1 MPKNLKL
8 ILLTISALIFGYAG
22 GFNTPKE
29 QVCPLPENQYNVASV
44 TDGDT
49 IRVKDIKIDRVR
61 LLGLNSPEKG
71 ECYFKESKEVMESL
85 LTNQKVRLDKDVT
98 LKDQYNRDLRY
109 VFLIKEDQDNIF
121 INDYLIRN
129 GYAFYKSVP
138 PDTRYRDLFSSAQE
152 EAKKQRK
159 GLWGLCEVY
168 NEVNAL
174 RESDPGPQDPNCLIK
189 GNISEKGFGKTY
201 LVKGCDNYNRVKID
215 PRKGET
221 YFCTEKEAQAAGFR
235 KATNCP

>member
-109 VFLIKEDQDNIF
+109 VF
-121 INDYLIRN
+121 
-129 GYAFYKSVP
+129 
-138 PDTRYRDLFSSAQE
+138 
-152 EAKKQRK
+152 
-159 GLWGLCEVY
+159 
-168 NEVNAL
+168 
-174 RESDPGPQDPNCLIK
+174 
-189 GNISEKGFGKTY
+189 
-201 LVKGCDNYNRVKID
+201 
-215 PRKGET
+215 
-221 YFCTEKEAQAAGFR
+221 
-235 KATNCP
+235 